1 VLALNALD
9 QIILPLFVVLGV
21 GWIAGR
27 KLLGVNL
34 HPESAQANL
43 RALTRLVFYVFSPC
57 LVFSS
62 LATSEVAIQ
71 EIGHIGLF
79 VLLNTATIGV
89 VAWLLARALQL
100 SPTHSSS
107 LLLVAMFANI
117 GNYGLAF
124 NELAFGATAL
134 ERAVVFFVSSSILLF
149 SVGILIAARAQGK
162 TLLQAIKRVAGV
174 PIVHALLLAG
184 LVRLGWLSI
193 PAPLFKAVGIL
204 AQASVPMMLV
214 ILGIQLSSVRVHGN
228 WRLIALA
235 SAIRLLLAPLVAIF
249 LAGQLGLSGLAEQV
263 SIIQASMPSAVFN
276 IILAVEFNLAVDLT
290 TSVVFMTTV
299 ASPATLIPLIAFVR

>member
-1 VLALNALD
+1 
-9 QIILPLFVVLGV
+9 
-21 GWIAGR
+21 
-27 KLLGVNL
+27 
-34 HPESAQANL
+34 
-43 RALTRLVFYVFSPC
+43 
-57 LVFSS
+57 
-62 LATSEVAIQ
+62 
-71 EIGHIGLF
+71 
-79 VLLNTATIGV
+79 
-89 VAWLLARALQL
+89 
-100 SPTHSSS
+100 
-107 LLLVAMFANI
+107 
-117 GNYGLAF
+117 
-124 NELAFGATAL
+124 
-134 ERAVVFFVSSSILLF
+134 
-149 SVGILIAARAQGK
+149 LIAARAQGK